1 MHLGASISTEG
12 GGEKDIQNR
21 VNKARTAFIKLDN
34 VWRCKDLHHKTKSR
48 LFKTLICPI
57 LLYGCETWRLNKSDE
72 KKLNTFQTKCL
83 RRILKI
89 SWRDHI
95 TNIEVLERSDCDPIT
110 TQIRRR
116 RWRFIGHISRQDVS
130 THCNIALEWKP
141 EGKRKRG

>member
-1 MHLGASISTEG
+1 MEFHDKTRGPRINSNVRDQVQLGDSAIKECTEFVYLGATISTEG

-21 VNKARTAFIKLDN
+21 VNKARTAFVKLN
-34 VWRCKDLHHKTKSR
+34 KVWQCNDLHYKTKSR

-89 SWRDHI
+89 SWRKHI
-95 TNIEVLERSDCDPIT
+95 TNQGVT
-110 TQIRRR
+110 
-116 RWRFIGHISRQDVS
+116 
-130 THCNIALEWKP
+130 
-141 EGKRKRG
+141 